1 MFGLNASEL
10 KLLRR
15 LNTPAKIQDW
25 LETVPANFEPEGDT
39 LISPRRVIRERR
51 AHCLEGALLAAA
63 ALWVNGERPLLLDLK
78 TVEADFYHVVALFRR
93 HGRWGAISKSNH
105 AVLRYRE
112 PIFRT
117 VRELAL
123 SYFHGYFLNDGRK
136 TLRSYARPLDLR
148 RFAQRQ
154 WLTDESDLWYI
165 GEALDDQPHYP
176 LLDKKMTASLRRAD
190 PLEIKAGRITQWKRR
205 R

>member
-10 KLLRR
+10 KLLRK
-15 LNTPAKIQDW
+15 LNTPVKIQDW
-25 LETVPANFEPEGDT
+25 LETVPANFEPSGNT
-39 LISPRRVIRERR
+39 LLSPRRVLREHR

-63 ALWVNGERPLLLDLK
+63 GLWGNGKRPVLLDLK
-78 TVEADFYHVVALFRR
+78 TVEGDFYHVVALFRQYG
-93 HGRWGAISKSNH
+93 HWGAISKSNH

-123 SYFHGYFLNDGRK
+123 SYFHEYFLDDGRK

-154 WLTDESDLWYI
+154 WLTDENDLWYI

-190 PLEIKAGRITQWKRR
+190 PLEVKAGRLTEWKRR